1 MHRSLNNCPRYPRG
15 RLSVVKHRQCC
26 GKESNCLVETTM
38 KPPLFVSLS
47 TRLWNISLFLPIW
60 KSRKPKAKRKVQD
73 ASKIVL
79 HESSRFLKSTFRF
92 HPFGWHYAFLHWSL
106 LVSLFGLTPWKKKAP
121 HLVFY
126 GHRETFFLCLT
137 FSQVMAWLVLPSF
150 VLNVLYVKDRAC
162 DRWGMRR
169 WMGSK

>member
-1 MHRSLNNCPRYPRG
+1 MKKLLWAVNF
-15 RLSVVKHRQCC
+15 VKAATSYMLWKKLQIVWL
-26 GKESNCLVETTM
+26 KQ
-38 KPPLFVSLS
+38 
-47 TRLWNISLFLPIW
+47 LWNHLYLYLFQHGCEISLYSYLFG
-60 KSRKPKAKRKVQD
+60 KAESQKPKERSNMLQKLYCMKA
-73 ASKIVL
+73 AGS
-79 HESSRFLKSTFRF
+79 EKSTFRF

-137 FSQVMAWLVLPSF
+137 FSQVMARLVLPSF

-162 DRWGMRR
+162 DRWGVRR